1 VQYDFVL
8 IGVAALS
15 LSLSSAAQAQV
26 ENPFPE
32 EISIGSLRVRIVDMT
47 RLPDSRQ
54 LRPADQDTAPA
65 TWARVSYVR
74 DLPDG
79 RRFANDSRGLLYR
92 LADDNEPVLYANVAA
107 AFPNAF
113 YRTLQSGFVGFEFH
127 PDFAANGL
135 FYTVHAE
142 NGVGNPAA
150 PDFIPP
156 GFNTSHVTY
165 HSVVTE
171 WRAVNPAANE
181 FVGTQRELLRVA
193 HIVNLMFHPFGHIE
207 FDPTAQRGDAD
218 YGLLYIGGTDLGF
231 SNGGGDHDMNPLT
244 VQRLDTLVG
253 ATLRIDPRSPAESGG
268 KKGVGNY
275 TIPAIN
281 LFAADNN
288 PTTLGEIYAY
298 GFRNSHRLS
307 WDRTDGTMFAS
318 DIGMTQVEEINIVHE
333 GGNYGWMQREG
344 IFDNGVS
351 LPSADIGEVYALPVN
366 VLDGRVQDGY
376 SYPVAMYDHD
386 EGVAVAGGF
395 AYHGSISALQGK
407 FVFGDVQRGRVLAAD
422 LAAIK
427 AADDGIPRTV
437 APIEEIQLY
446 VRDANGTE
454 RDVTFTE
461 LVENAMDSQVTRADL
476 HLSQGADGELFL
488 TSRQDGY
495 IRLLVAD

>member
-1 VQYDFVL
+1 
-8 IGVAALS
+8 
-15 LSLSSAAQAQV
+15 
-26 ENPFPE
+26 
-32 EISIGSLRVRIVDMT
+32 
-47 RLPDSRQ
+47 
-54 LRPADQDTAPA
+54 
-65 TWARVSYVR
+65 
-74 DLPDG
+74 
-79 RRFANDSRGLLYR
+79 
-92 LADDNEPVLYANVAA
+92 
-107 AFPNAF
+107 
-113 YRTLQSGFVGFEFH
+113 
-127 PDFAANGL
+127 
-135 FYTVHAE
+135 
-142 NGVGNPAA
+142 
-150 PDFIPP
+150 
-156 GFNTSHVTY
+156 
-165 HSVVTE
+165 
-171 WRAVNPAANE
+171 
-181 FVGTQRELLRVA
+181 
-193 HIVNLMFHPFGHIE
+193 
-207 FDPTAQRGDAD
+207 
-218 YGLLYIGGTDLGF
+218 
-231 SNGGGDHDMNPLT
+231 
-244 VQRLDTLVG
+244 
-253 ATLRIDPRSPAESGG
+253 
-268 KKGVGNY
+268 
-275 TIPAIN
+275 
-281 LFAADNN
+281 
-288 PTTLGEIYAY
+288 
-298 GFRNSHRLS
+298 
-307 WDRTDGTMFAS
+307 MFAS